1 MQYTIQLSAANT
13 SHGVVTLGA
22 QFVALRSVEQI
33 VTGDFASTA
42 DIAPVTYTVVSVA
55 PTTTTQ
61 VQLTAPGQLT
71 FESTTALNTT
81 YGTLVIQGAEV
92 GAQPVVGPRVSLP

>member
-1 MQYTIQLSAANT
+1 MQYTMQLSAANT

-42 DIAPVTYTVVSVA
+42 NIAPVTYTVVSVA

-61 VQLTAPGQLT
+61 VQLT

-81 YGTLVIQGAEV
+81 YGTLVVQGTEV
-92 GAQPVVGPRVSLP
+92 GAQPVVGP